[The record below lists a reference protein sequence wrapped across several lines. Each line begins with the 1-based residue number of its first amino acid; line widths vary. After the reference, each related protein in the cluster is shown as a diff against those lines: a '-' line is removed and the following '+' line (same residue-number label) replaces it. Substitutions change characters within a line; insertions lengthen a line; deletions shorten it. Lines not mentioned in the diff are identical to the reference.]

1 MTDFNESD
9 DDLESGNSETGQQGQ
24 DSDTSQSFAE
34 QLSDDDK
41 KLVGDKG
48 WKTPSD
54 MLKSYRELE
63 KSFSTRVALPKDED
77 NEAWTNLYNKLGMPE
92 KVEDYVIEGVDENV
106 KADIQQILFK
116 NHILPK
122 DVKGLIA
129 DYNAF
134 ATSQAEK
141 LKEQADAIQQQE
153 LEEVKTSWGDNCDKN
168 REIAKR
174 GAELLGLQED
184 DLNSI
189 ENLIGTK
196 KFLLSMLKLG
206 EAISEDSIG
215 VGKRTGRE
223 DEELDLVEFY
233 KQLK

>member
-1 MTDFNESD
+1 MTDLNESD
-9 DDLESGNSETGQQGQ
+9 NDLESGNSPTGQQEQ
-24 DSDTSQSFAE
+24 DKDTSQSFVE

-63 KSFSTRVALPKDED
+63 KTFGTRVALPKDEAD
-77 NEAWTNLYNKLGMPE
+77 EAWSNLYNKLGMPE

-129 DYNAF
+129 DYNSF
-134 ATSQAEK
+134 AQAQAEK
-141 LKEQADAIQQQE
+141 LKEQADLLQQKE
-153 LEEVKTSWGDNCDKN
+153 LEEVKISWGDNCDKN
-168 REIAKR
+168 KETAKR
-174 GAELLGLQED
+174 GAELLGLEEEE
-184 DLNSI
+184 LNAI
-189 ENLIGTK
+189 ESLIGTK
-196 KFLLSMLKLG
+196 KFLTSMLKLG

-215 VGKRTGRE
+215 TGKRTGT
-223 DEELDLVEFY
+223 EEKELSLTEFY
-233 KQLK
+233 KQL

>member
-1 MTDFNESD
+1 MENFNESD
-9 DDLESGNSETGQQGQ
+9 NDLESGNSTTGQQEQ
-24 DSDTSQSFAE
+24 DKDTSQSFTG

-63 KSFSTRVALPKDED
+63 KSFGTRVALPKDEAD
-77 NEAWTNLYNKLGMPE
+77 EAWSNLYNKLGMPE
-92 KVEDYVIEGVDENV
+92 KVEDYKVEGVDENI

-134 ATSQAEK
+134 ATAQAEK
-141 LKEQADAIQQQE
+141 LKEQTDTLQKQE

-174 GAELLGLQED
+174 GAELLGLED
-184 DLNSI
+184 EELQSI

-196 KFLLSMLKLG
+196 KFLLSMFKLG

-215 VGKRTGRE
+215 TGKRIGKE
-223 DEELDLVEFY
+223 DEELPLEEFY
-233 KQLK
+233 KQL

>member
-1 MTDFNESD
+1 MENLNESD
-9 DDLESGNSETGQQGQ
+9 NDLESGNSATGQQEQ
-24 DSDTSQSFAE
+24 DSTSQSFTDN
-34 QLSDDDK
+34 LSDDDK

-63 KSFSTRVALPKDED
+63 KTFGTRVALPKDED
-77 NEAWTNLYNKLGMPE
+77 NDAWSNLYSKLGLPE
-92 KVEDYVIEGVDENV
+92 SADKYELEGVDENV
-106 KADIQQILFK
+106 KADLQQILFK
-116 NHILPK
+116 NHVLPK

-134 ATSQAEK
+134 AQAQSDK
-141 LKEQADAIQQQE
+141 LKQQTDALQKKELDEVLAD
-153 LEEVKTSWGDNCDKN
+153 WGDKSEQNK
-168 REIAKR
+168 EIAKR
-174 GAELLGLQED
+174 GSQLLGLEED
-184 DLNSI
+184 DLHSI

-196 KFLLSMLKLG
+196 KFLISMLKLG

-215 VGKRTGRE
+215 STARVGNK
-223 DEELDLVEFY
+223 DEQLSLVEFY

>member
-9 DDLESGNSETGQQGQ
+9 NDLESGNSATGQQEQ
-24 DSDTSQSFAE
+24 DSDTSQSFTE

-41 KLVGDKG
+41 KLVGNKG

-63 KSFSTRVALPKDED
+63 KSFGTRVALPKDED
-77 NEAWTNLYNKLGMPE
+77 SEAWSNLYSKLGMPDSADKFE
-92 KVEDYVIEGVDENV
+92 VEGVDENV

-122 DVKGLIA
+122 DAKGLIE

-134 ATSQAEK
+134 AKAQTEK
-141 LKEQADAIQQQE
+141 LQEQAKALQEKE
-153 LEEVKTSWGDNCDKN
+153 LEEVVNEWGDNSERN

-174 GAELLGLQED
+174 GAELLGLEED

-196 KFLLSMLKLG
+196 KFLLSMFKLG

-215 VGKRTGRE
+215 VGKRTGKE
-223 DEELDLVEFY
+223 DEELSLVEFY